1 MDEPLG
7 AQLARRPRL
16 KQPTYTVFTGIIEDL
31 ASVASVSPL
40 EQGCRLEITTS
51 LPTAEL
57 VMGESITLNGACMTV
72 VVIGDTGFSVD
83 VSSES
88 LRRTTLGDLG
98 EGAPVNLERSLRMGD
113 RLGGHVVTGH
123 VDGVGRVRTVREEGE
138 SSVYTFEA
146 PPELLARL
154 VEKGSVAVDGVSLT
168 CYALTD
174 DSFDVALI
182 PHTMTVTTLGQ
193 RAAGDAVN
201 LELDVLG
208 KYVERLLEGRVG

>member
-1 MDEPLG
+1 M
-7 AQLARRPRL
+7 
-16 KQPTYTVFTGIIEDL
+16 FTGIIEDL

-40 EQGCRLEITTS
+40 EQGCRLEITTA

-88 LRRTTLGDLG
+88 LRCTTLGDLG

-138 SSVYTFEA
+138 SSVYTFETS
-146 PPELLARL
+146 PELLARL

-201 LELDVLG
+201 LELDV
-208 KYVERLLEGRVG
+208 

>member
-1 MDEPLG
+1 
-7 AQLARRPRL
+7 
-16 KQPTYTVFTGIIEDL
+16 VFTGIIEDL

-40 EQGCRLEITTS
+40 EQGCRLEITTA

-88 LRRTTLGDLG
+88 LRCTTLGDLG

-138 SSVYTFEA
+138 SSVYTFETS
-146 PPELLARL
+146 PELLVRL

>member
-1 MDEPLG
+1 
-7 AQLARRPRL
+7 
-16 KQPTYTVFTGIIEDL
+16 
-31 ASVASVSPL
+31 
-40 EQGCRLEITTS
+40 
-51 LPTAEL
+51 
-57 VMGESITLNGACMTV
+57 
-72 VVIGDTGFSVD
+72 
-83 VSSES
+83 
-88 LRRTTLGDLG
+88 
-98 EGAPVNLERSLRMGD
+98 LRMGD

-123 VDGVGRVRTVREEGE
+123 VDGIGRVRTVREEGE

-182 PHTMTVTTLGQ
+182 PHTMIVTTLAQ

-208 KYVERLLEGRVG
+208 KYVERLLAGR

>member
-1 MDEPLG
+1 
-7 AQLARRPRL
+7 
-16 KQPTYTVFTGIIEDL
+16 VFTGIIEDL

-51 LPTAEL
+51 LPSAEL
-57 VMGESITLNGACMTV
+57 AMGESITLNGACMTV
-72 VVIGDTGFSVD
+72 VVIDDAGFSVD
-83 VSSES
+83 VSPES
-88 LRRTTLGDLG
+88 LRRTTLGSLVA
-98 EGAPVNLERSLRMGD
+98 GAPVNLERSLRMGD

-123 VDGVGRVRTVREEGE
+123 VDGVGRVRAVRQEGE
-138 SSVYTFEA
+138 SSVFTFEA

-168 CYALTD
+168 CYALTA

-182 PHTMTVTTLGQ
+182 PHTMAVTTLGQ
-193 RAAGDAVN
+193 RAVGDAVN

-208 KYVERLLEGRVG
+208 KYVERLMEGRVG

>member
-1 MDEPLG
+1 
-7 AQLARRPRL
+7 
-16 KQPTYTVFTGIIEDL
+16 VFTGIIEDL

-57 VMGESITLNGACMTV
+57 AMGESITLNGACMTV

-88 LRRTTLGDLG
+88 LRCTTLGDLG

-123 VDGVGRVRTVREEGE
+123 VDGVGRVRSVRDEGE

-146 PPELLARL
+146 PAELVARM
-154 VEKGSVAVDGVSLT
+154 VEKGSVAVDGVSFT
-168 CYALTD
+168 CYALAA
-174 DSFDVALI
+174 DSFEVAI
-182 PHTMTVTTLGQ
+182 ISHTLSVTTLGQ

-208 KYVERLLEGRVG
+208 KYVERLLKGRVG

>member
-1 MDEPLG
+1 M
-7 AQLARRPRL
+7 
-16 KQPTYTVFTGIIEDL
+16 FTGIIEDL

-40 EQGCRLEITTS
+40 EQGCRLEITTA

-88 LRRTTLGDLG
+88 LRCTTLGDLG

-138 SSVYTFEA
+138 SSVYTFETS
-146 PPELLARL
+146 PELLARL

-182 PHTMTVTTLGQ
+182 PHTMTITTLGQ

>member
-1 MDEPLG
+1 M
-7 AQLARRPRL
+7 
-16 KQPTYTVFTGIIEDL
+16 FTGIIEDL

-40 EQGCRLEITTS
+40 EQGCRLEITTA

-88 LRRTTLGDLG
+88 LRCTTLGDLG

-138 SSVYTFEA
+138 SSVYTFETS
-146 PPELLARL
+146 PELLVRL